1 MQKYKKLFGVL
12 LSVLMVLSAVS
23 VGLVAMAQE
32 PDGAVSALE
41 AKITAFNGN
50 MDTVTPTDADKA
62 AYDELVSGFKALTDE
77 QKNSIDIVALDKLT
91 QLMYTYQCAV
101 ASNGSSYVPSATRKE
116 VSKAIVAELNAPDIN
131 AAQKAFDDGIIASS
145 GIETSERIA
154 LYRDLS
160 DTAKVIIGTADRSAG
175 LFRYS
180 MNADNNSQQYAFNF
194 ILGKIVDEMIA
205 ADPYTA
211 TERPSL
217 SDYEGGSRDPQYIA
231 DMRAYNLAKEAHEY
245 KFVPDAV
252 RKLAADANA
261 PQYAPIATYI
271 EMALEAYKAFNENKD
286 YQKAI
291 EATAYYD
298 ANLNAAA
305 KSALRGISEYVY
317 SYASFTSDTSTT
329 TAKVY
334 ARSLPATV
342 SDYAKYADLAAFESY
357 IAGVDAPY
365 TYAIYEE
372 ARAKYDALPASLLS
386 ELSEEAAAKIDA
398 ITYYGL
404 THAQSTETPEF
415 PAFTRTAVTYP
426 SGASYDKVTSSIPKM
441 NTLVQQVVSLIA
453 GNDLQTTI
461 SGLYTNANVTAVA
474 QGVASFI
481 ESLGMGSVTPAQ
493 LRNRM
498 ATANEDGTYTALNPE
513 WQGAVD
519 ALTKAEAAGN
529 VWADDNPNDNVV
541 KGITYLDGDWFLD
554 GDKEGFSE
562 AIAMHLTLL
571 MELKVMGFI
580 NVGEIL
586 FDSLQFENEYSFE
599 DNTYSQGSYENIVHI
614 FEAIGIPCM
623 DSVAYSEAVDA
634 VETDDEKIVARIAPI
649 LNAVFDFLDT
659 FAASPVTTLLDVLPN
674 LATALNNGTINDNV
688 QAIIGRISGL
698 LGLAGVELPTLDFT
712 AEGIFDTLGGLGLE
726 GISYDPGSVN
736 SSGVPNYPNTGSLSI
751 TIEMEDASSGTMKPV
766 TLTIQEADFIQF
778 CKDMAGC
785 GEQVVTDSIC
795 LDSAKRVT
803 IDADQADA
811 FVTLVRFVYD
821 DVLMKNTA
829 AVKEIINS
837 MNAEVGSLLGPVI
850 DVIQQVLPADAAIV
864 ALVTIADPL
873 AGTGDIGGGL
883 DDIGSIF
890 DQIRDFFANL
900 FNGGVDLGDVP
911 IIGDI
916 VNGIGG
922 LFGDSDDTTTSGDG
936 TEQTGDP
943 NIPAGGS
950 VAGAVTSA
958 IALAAG
964 AAIVLGAVKVRRS
977 REEDM

>member
-1 MQKYKKLFGVL
+1 MKKHKKLLSVL
-12 LSVLMVLSAVS
+12 LSMLMVLSAVS
-23 VGLVAMAQE
+23 AGLVVFAAG
-32 PDGAVSALE
+32 PDGAVTALE
-41 AKITAFNGN
+41 EKITAYAGN
-50 MDTVTPTDADKA
+50 MNTTTPTDADKA
-62 AYDELVSGFKALTDE
+62 AYDELVAGFKALTDD
-77 QKNSIDIVALDKLT
+77 QKNSIDVVALDKLT
-91 QLMYTYQCAV
+91 QLMYVYECAL
-101 ASNGSSYVPSATRKE
+101 ASNGSSYVSSTVRKE
-116 VSKAIVAELNAPDIN
+116 VAAKVVAELNAPDIN

-145 GIETSERIA
+145 GIDTQERIA

-160 DTAKVIIGTADRSAG
+160 DTAKVIVGTADRSAG

-217 SDYEGGSRDPQYIA
+217 GDYEGGSRDPQYIA

-261 PQYAPIATYI
+261 PQYAPIADYI
-271 EMALEAYKAFNENKD
+271 EKALEAYKAFNENKD

-305 KSALRGISEYVY
+305 KSALRGISEHVY
-317 SYASFTSDTSTT
+317 SYASFTSETSTT

-334 ARSLPATV
+334 ARNLPATV
-342 SDYAKYADLAAFESY
+342 GDYAKYADLAAFESY
-357 IAGVDAPY
+357 IADVDAPY

-372 ARAKYDALPASLLS
+372 ARAKYDALPASLLG
-386 ELSEEAAAKIDA
+386 ELSEEAAAKINE
-398 ITYYGL
+398 ITYFGL
-404 THAQSTETPEF
+404 THAASTETPEF
-415 PAFTRTAVTYP
+415 PAFTKTTATYP
-426 SGASYDKVTSSIPKM
+426 AGASYTKVTNALPKM

-481 ESLGMGSVTPAQ
+481 ESLGMGAVTPAQ

-519 ALTKAEAAGN
+519 ALTQAEAAGN
-529 VWADDNPNDNVV
+529 VWTAL
-541 KGITYLDGDWFLD
+541 TYKNGDWFLD
-554 GDKEGFSE
+554 GDKESFSE

-580 NVGEIL
+580 NVGELL

-623 DSVAYSEAVDA
+623 DSVTYSEAVDA
-634 VETDDEKIVARIAPI
+634 AATDDEKIVARIAPI

-688 QAIIGRISGL
+688 QTIIGRISGL
-698 LGLAGVELPTLDFT
+698 LGLAGVQLPTLDFT
-712 AEGIFDTLGGLGLE
+712 AEGIFDTIGGLGIA
-726 GISYDPGSVN
+726 GITYDPGSLN
-736 SSGVPNYPNTGSLSI
+736 SSGVPNYPNSGSL
-751 TIEMEDASSGTMKPV
+751 TVNIEVTDSSTGNPV
-766 TLTIQEADFIQF
+766 SVPLTIYEADFIQF

-785 GEQVVTDSIC
+785 GVQVVADSVC

-803 IDADQADA
+803 VDADQADA

-821 DVLMKNTA
+821 DVLMKNMDSVKQLITA
-829 AVKEIINS
+829 TEPT
-837 MNAEVGSLLGPVI
+837 VGQLLGPVL
-850 DVIQQVLPADAAIV
+850 DVIKQYLPADAAIV
-864 ALVTIADPL
+864 ALVTVADPL
-873 AGTGDIGGGL
+873 PESGDIGGGGL
-883 DDIGSIF
+883 GDLAGIWDT
-890 DQIRDFFANL
+890 IRDFFNNL
-900 FNGGVDLGDVP
+900 FGGGIGDIP

-916 VNGIGG
+916 INGIGG
-922 LFGDSDDTTTSGDG
+922 LLGGGGENNPGGGSGEG

-943 NIPAGGS
+943 NIPTTGSTIAGIAS
-950 VAGAVTSA
+950 SA
-958 IALAAG
+958 IALAVG
-964 AAIVLGAVKVRRS
+964 AAVTLLAVKSRRD
-977 REEDM
+977 RED

>member
-50 MDTVTPTDADKA
+50 MDTATPTDADKA
-62 AYDELVSGFKALTDE
+62 AYDELVSGFKALTDD
-77 QKNSIDIVALDKLT
+77 QKNSIDILALDKLT
-91 QLMYTYQCAV
+91 QAMYKYQQAV
-101 ASNGSSYVPSATRKE
+101 EKEAGQSTSNARKNAA
-116 VSKAIVAELNAPDIN
+116 KFIVTELNAPDIN
-131 AAQKAFDDGIIASS
+131 AAQAAVDAGIVNAAADKAIELFKGLSYNARALVNTAYSS
-145 GIETSERIA
+145 
-154 LYRDLS
+154 Y
-160 DTAKVIIGTADRSAG
+160 G
-175 LFRYS
+175 LFYAG
-180 MNADNNSQQYAFNF
+180 MNADSNSQGAAFKNVVN
-194 ILGKIVDEMIA
+194 KIWSDLKK
-205 ADPYTA
+205 ADPYPTDG
-211 TERPSL
+211 RPNSG
-217 SDYEGGSRDPQYIA
+217 DYDGGSKDPQYVA
-231 DMRAYNLAKEAHEY
+231 DYRAYNLAKYAKEDGQVIDAINQAVEKIGAAEYAGLANYVKEAAA
-245 KFVPDAV
+245 AV
-252 RKLAADANA
+252 QAFAA
-261 PQYAPIATYI
+261 
-271 EMALEAYKAFNENKD
+271 NKD
-286 YQKAI
+286 YQPSIKAV
-291 EATAYYD
+291 EAY
-298 ANLNAAA
+298 NALDVAA
-305 KSALRGISEYVY
+305 KSVVRGLGLYACAYPKY
-317 SYASFTSDTSTT
+317 SSDTDTSPEH
-329 TAKVY
+329 VY
-334 ARSLPATV
+334 AYNLYGRI
-342 SDYAKYADLAAFESY
+342 SDYAKYADVVAFETY
-357 IAGVDAPY
+357 VMAIDEPY
-365 TYAIYEE
+365 TNAIYEE
-372 ARAKYDALPASLLS
+372 ARAKYDALPESLLG
-386 ELSEEAAAKIDA
+386 ELSAEAAAKIDA

-404 THAQSTETPEF
+404 THTQSTETPEF

-441 NTLVQQVVSLIA
+441 NTLVQQIVSLIK
-453 GNDLQTTI
+453 GGDLQATI
-461 SGLYTNANVTAVA
+461 QGLYTNANVSAVA
-474 QGVASFI
+474 QAIGPLLN
-481 ESLGMGSVTPAQ
+481 SLGLSTVNPSH
-493 LRNRM
+493 LLNRM
-498 ATANEDGTYTALNPE
+498 ATANEDGTYTAINPE

-519 ALTKAEAAGN
+519 ALKQAVDAGD
-529 VWADDNPNDNVV
+529 VWVDDNPNDNIV
-541 KGITYLDGDWFLD
+541 KGVNYKDGDWFLD
-554 GDKEGFSE
+554 GDKEGFSR
-562 AIAMHLTLL
+562 AIAQHLTLI
-571 MELKVMGFI
+571 MELKYSLGGVI
-580 NVGEIL
+580 QIEVGGLL
-586 FDSLQFENEYSFE
+586 FDALQFENVYNFE
-599 DNTYSQGSYENIVHI
+599 ENTYTQGSYENIVHI
-614 FEAIGIPCM
+614 FEALSIPCM
-623 DSVAYSEAVDA
+623 DSVTYSEAVDA
-634 VETDDEKIVARIAPI
+634 AQTDDEKIVARFAPI
-649 LNAVFDFLDT
+649 LDAVFDFLDT
-659 FAASPVTTLLDVLPN
+659 FAAAPVTTLLDFLPN
-674 LATALNNGTINDNV
+674 LAAALNNGTIHENV
-688 QAIIGRISGL
+688 QAILGTLSSL
-698 LGLAGVELPTLDFT
+698 LGMVGFELPTLDFT

-736 SSGVPNYPNTGSLSI
+736 SSGVPNYPNTGSLTI
-751 TIEMEDASSGTMKPV
+751 TIEMEDASSGTKTPV

-916 VNGIGG
+916 VDGIGG
-922 LFGDSDDTTTSGDG
+922 LFGGSDDTTTSGDG

>member
-50 MDTVTPTDADKA
+50 MDTATPTDADKA

-101 ASNGSSYVPSATRKE
+101 ASNGSSYVPSATRKD
-116 VSKAIVAELNAPDIN
+116 VSKAIVAELNAPDLN
-131 AAQKAFDDGIIASS
+131 AAQAAVDDGILSAAADKAIELFKGLSYNARVIA
-145 GIETSERIA
+145 
-154 LYRDLS
+154 
-160 DTAKVIIGTADRSAG
+160 GTAYSSYG
-175 LFRYS
+175 LFYYG
-180 MNADNNSQQYAFNF
+180 MNADSNYQAGAFYN
-194 ILGKIVDEMIA
+194 LVNKIFSDVKK
-205 ADPYTA
+205 ADPYPTDG
-211 TERPSL
+211 RPS
-217 SDYEGGSRDPQYIA
+217 SGDYDGGSKDPQYVA
-231 DMRAYNLAKEAHEY
+231 DYRAYNLAKNAHE
-245 KFVPDAV
+245 DAQ
-252 RKLAADANA
+252 L
-261 PQYAPIATYI
+261 
-271 EMALEAYKAFNENKD
+271 LEAINQAVEKTGATEYAGLANYIKEASAAVQAFKTNKD
-286 YQKAI
+286 YQPSIKAL
-291 EATAYYD
+291 ETY
-298 ANLNAAA
+298 NALDVAA
-305 KSALRGISEYVY
+305 QNAVRGLRCYACTYAEY
-317 SYASFTSDTSTT
+317 TTETSTSP
-329 TAKVY
+329 KHLY
-334 ARSLPATV
+334 ARELTALV
-342 SDYAKYADLAAFESY
+342 SDYAKYADIAAFETY
-357 IAGVDAPY
+357 IQAIDEPY

-372 ARAKYDALPASLLS
+372 ARAKYDALPQSFLG
-386 ELSEEAAAKIDA
+386 ELSAESAAKIDA

-441 NTLVQQVVSLIA
+441 NTLVQQIVSLVN
-453 GNDLQTTI
+453 GSDLQATI
-461 SGLYTNANVTAVA
+461 QGLYTNASVSAVA
-474 QGVASFI
+474 QAIGPLLN
-481 ESLGMGSVTPAQ
+481 SLGIGTVNPSH
-493 LRNRM
+493 LLNRM
-498 ATANEDGTYTALNPE
+498 ATANEDGTYTAINPE

-519 ALTKAEAAGN
+519 ALKQAVDAGD
-529 VWADDNPNDNVV
+529 VWVDDNPNDNIV
-541 KGITYLDGDWFLD
+541 KGVNYKDGDWFLD
-554 GDKEGFSE
+554 GDKEGFSR
-562 AIAMHLTLL
+562 AIAQHLTLL
-571 MELKVMGFI
+571 MEMKVSII
-580 NVGEIL
+580 NVGSML
-586 FDSLQFENEYSFE
+586 FSSLQFENEYDFE
-599 DNTYSQGSYENIVHI
+599 DNTYEQGSYENIVHI
-614 FEAIGIPCM
+614 FEALGIPCM
-623 DSVAYSEAVDA
+623 DSVTYSEAVDA
-634 VETDDEKIVARIAPI
+634 AQTDDEKIVARFAPI
-649 LNAVFDFLDT
+649 LDAVFDFLDT
-659 FAASPVTTLLDVLPN
+659 FAAAPVTTLLDFLPN
-674 LATALNNGTINDNV
+674 LATALNNGTLNDNV
-688 QAIIGRISGL
+688 QAIVGRISGL
-698 LGLAGVELPTLDFT
+698 LGLAGVQLPTLDFT

-751 TIEMEDASSGTMKPV
+751 TIEMEDASSGTKTPV

-916 VNGIGG
+916 VDGIGG
-922 LFGDSDDTTTSGDG
+922 LFGGSDDTTTSGDG